1 MKLAWTSDLHLVFLR
16 PSGEATNSSL
26 PTWLAQ
32 LARQSFDALAISGDI
47 SEAPH
52 LHEHLGM
59 LESYVQRPI
68 YFVLGNHDY
77 YRSSFG
83 EVLPAL
89 RIFTSG
95 STHLHCLDLMEYIE
109 LTSTTALVGHG
120 CWGDGGY
127 GDFHGSRIMLNDW
140 KVIEELRM
148 WQKGPWR
155 LSCLARCGACEAEVM
170 NWKVEPEDLD
180 REMMA
185 EQLRVLGQR
194 AAEHIRR
201 VLPMALAAKPNVV
214 LLTHA
219 PPFAPRSV
227 RTKTNWEWW
236 APHAA
241 CKAAGDAIEE
251 IMNDHP
257 DRQLLILSGHVH
269 SASCIQVARNIEQR
283 TASAQ
288 YGEPR
293 IEDMI
298 EVPAA

>member
-16 PSGEATNSSL
+16 PSPVTADDRL
-26 PTWLAQ
+26 PLWLEQ

-52 LHEHLGM
+52 LHEHLEM

-109 LTSTTALVGHG
+109 LTPTTALVGHG

-127 GDFHGSRIMLNDW
+127 GDFFGSRIMLNDW
-140 KVIEELRM
+140 KVIEELRQ

-155 LSCLARCGACEAEVM
+155 LSCLKECGACEEEM
-170 NWKVEPEDLD
+170 MKLKVEPEDVD
-180 REMMA
+180 RELMA
-185 EQLRVLGQR
+185 QQLRMLGER

-201 VLPMALAAKPNVV
+201 VLPLALEANPNVV
-214 LLTHA
+214 LLTHT
-219 PPFAPRSV
+219 PPFAPRCV

-236 APHAA
+236 APHAG
-241 CKAAGDAIEE
+241 CKAAADVIEE
-251 IMNDHP
+251 IMDDYSH
-257 DRQLLILSGHVH
+257 RQLLILSGHVH
-269 SASCIQVARNIEQR
+269 TASCIQVTKNIEQR
-283 TASAQ
+283 TAAAQ
-288 YGEPR
+288 YGEPK
-293 IEDMI
+293 IEEMI
-298 EVPAA
+298 EMR